1 MNEKYGCRLH
11 VFFAFQKNQKMLE
24 WVDFGGSAGG
34 FLRTLGRVSRMEV
47 REGTMGFPVEVRSQY
62 LLDYI
67 DHPVSITA
75 VEGRGRKELTPSS

>member
-1 MNEKYGCRLH
+1 
-11 VFFAFQKNQKMLE
+11 
-24 WVDFGGSAGG
+24 
-34 FLRTLGRVSRMEV
+34 LGRVSRMEV